1 LTFVLYPMPTPFAQ
15 FKYPHGGRPLIGPVR
30 RGVMY
35 GGAVL
40 ALLATVLAFPAGAA
54 LWLVPVVARLS
65 AARYLQIG
73 PRYLLCGDT
82 ILYYGNVQ
90 RMVLAKAEGRLA
102 LYGTGKGQPLVIER
116 SKFPTNA
123 RKPDKIAKNK
133 DTKFEKVSSR
143 IVGHVLQAAPGTRL
157 EEA

>member
-1 LTFVLYPMPTPFAQ
+1 MPTSFAQ

-40 ALLATVLAFPAGAA
+40 ALLATVLAFPVGAA

-90 RMVLAKAEGRLA
+90 RMVLAKAEGRLT
-102 LYGTGKGQPLVIER
+102 LYGADKGKPLVIER

-133 DTKFEKVSSR
+133 DTKFEKVSAR

>member
-1 LTFVLYPMPTPFAQ
+1 MPTSFAQ

-40 ALLATVLAFPAGAA
+40 ALLATVLAFPLGAV

-82 ILYYGNVQ
+82 IVYFGNVQ
-90 RMVLAKAEGRLA
+90 RMVLARSEGRLS
-102 LYGTGKGQPLVIER
+102 LYGADKGKPLVIER

-133 DTKFEKVSSR
+133 DTKFEKVSAR
-143 IVGHVLQAAPGTRL
+143 IIEGVLKAAPGTPL

>member
-1 LTFVLYPMPTPFAQ
+1 MPTSFAQ
-15 FKYPHGGRPLIGPVR
+15 FKYPHGGHPLIGPVR

-40 ALLATVLAFPAGAA
+40 ALLATVLAFPGGAG

-90 RMVLAKAEGRLA
+90 RMVLAKAEGRLT
-102 LYGTGKGQPLVIER
+102 LYGAGKGKPLVIER

-133 DTKFEKVSSR
+133 DTKFEKVSAR
-143 IVGHVLQAAPGTRL
+143 IVEKVAKATGGTLRG
-157 EEA
+157 

>member
-1 LTFVLYPMPTPFAQ
+1 MPTSFAQ

-40 ALLATVLAFPAGAA
+40 ALLATVLAFPVGAA

-90 RMVLAKAEGRLA
+90 RMVLAKAEGRLT
-102 LYGTGKGQPLVIER
+102 LYGAGKGKPLVIER

-133 DTKFEKVSSR
+133 DTKFEKVSAR
-143 IVGHVLQAAPGTRL
+143 IVGHVLQAVPGTRL